1 MLADPQ
7 AVTVGGVAVSLP
19 RTGIGATNADY
30 TSADGAYRLRVTQ
43 TSNSTTRRTS
53 ITLQSNKIAA
63 DPLTAVNTRKS
74 DLVGVSITAPI
85 DGFTITELKD
95 QVVALATALT
105 SSSAATLVKI
115 LGGEK

>member
-7 AVTVGGVAVSLP
+7 SITVGGTAVPIP
-19 RTGIGATNADY
+19 RTGIGATSADY
-30 TSADGAYRLRVTQ
+30 TSADGAYRLRVNQ
-43 TSNSTTRRTS
+43 TANSTTRRTS

-63 DPLTAVNTRKS
+63 DPLSAVNSRKS
-74 DLVGVSITAPI
+74 DLVGFSITAPI
-85 DGFTITELKD
+85 DGFTITEQKD
-95 QVVALATALT
+95 QVVALATFLT

>member
-7 AVTVGGVAVSLP
+7 TVTVGATPVALP
-19 RTGIGATNADY
+19 RTGISGTNADY
-30 TSADGAYRLRVTQ
+30 TSADGAYRLRVMQ

-53 ITLQSNKIAA
+53 ITLQSNKIAV
-63 DPLTAVNTRKS
+63 DPLMAVNTRRS
-74 DLVGVSITAPI
+74 DLIGVSITAPL
-85 DGFTITELKD
+85 DGFTITEQKD
-95 QVVALATALT
+95 QVVALCNLLT

>member
-7 AVTVGGVAVSLP
+7 TVTVGGTGITLP
-19 RTGIGATNADY
+19 RTGIGATSADY
-30 TSADGAYRLRVTQ
+30 TSSDGAYRLRVIQ
-43 TSNSTTRRTS
+43 TSNQTTRRTS

-63 DPLTAVNTRKS
+63 DPLNAVNRRVS
-74 DLVGVSITAPI
+74 DLVGVSITAPL